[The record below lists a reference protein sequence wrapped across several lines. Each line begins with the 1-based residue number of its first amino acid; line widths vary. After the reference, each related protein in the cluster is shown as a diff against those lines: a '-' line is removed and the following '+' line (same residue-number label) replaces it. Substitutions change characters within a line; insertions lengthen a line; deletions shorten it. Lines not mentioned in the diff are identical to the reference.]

1 MSTKKNRALT
11 KKPCFFGLGKS
22 EQIKNLYLA
31 EKHLYQKK
39 KRIVLR
45 LTAKILY

>member
-1 MSTKKNRALT
+1 MSAKKNRALT

-31 EKHLYQKK
+31 EKHL
-39 KRIVLR
+39 
-45 LTAKILY
+45 

>member
-22 EQIKNLYLA
+22 KQIKNLYLA
-31 EKHLYQKK
+31 ENTYSK
-39 KRIVLR
+39 KRN
-45 LTAKILY
+45 ALYCG